1 MAQDHPSGILQFW
14 GALSSMPT
22 VCVDIASSRTS
33 SSIHPSPT
41 AGELDSLLSLIT
53 RDSDLLMDNLLG
65 KLKDVLDVDALE
77 ARAVE
82 GAGLETECQRV
93 LAKEIFR
100 RRRAQ
105 LEIERVKKM
114 KTQVR
119 KETKRGAVGMDDEN
133 EILKDLVDGQERAD
147 SEKDARSLGVDYK
160 NFMDWKVSIFQAL
173 QLTSV
178 SMPKM
183 VSMVALF
190 GACAW
195 VNVVV
200 TAGVVGAEE
209 EEGNKTVGMFTL
221 GSAVGG
227 CTMTFAAIQW
237 SINMKQLKSYALHLL
252 PPVGVM
258 ACTLAY
264 YEFGGSHISG
274 IVLGVIF
281 VATTAFNGSV
291 FGYCFVGERE
301 NWDLDNWMSS
311 KAGTRA
317 ANALG
322 GEGREVEKSSMVWKL
337 KQGIVLI
344 IPIFFVL
351 GILMFLVVAILNMF
365 KMNERVWWKV
375 SELYTCE
382 MMIYL
387 FCTNSP
393 WQIFVT
399 ALALGIK
406 ICGNK
411 ILLGIMGHL
420 SMFLT
425 DHTLYC
431 YEYSTAL
438 IVRILQL
445 SLPDENTAMLIGLAG
460 AVIKVGTRIFFYM
473 LFLKKGLANPLMTD
487 EEKKRY
493 AKRGKLRVQ
502 DASNDMVVE
511 YMSSIVAGLFIIHL
525 APTGIFSFATTA
537 EISNSTVIKLCLFQI
552 VPELFL
558 DFYVTFMEIYGGLKD
573 LHVSY
578 WKTDTGGSKDDK
590 QLVNRL
596 GDLPKATVIKMAD
609 TWALTA
615 FVIAVCVK

>member
-1 MAQDHPSGILQFW
+1 
-14 GALSSMPT
+14 MPT
-22 VCVDIASSRTS
+22 VCVDIASSRT

-53 RDSDLLMDNLLG
+53 RDSDLLMENLLG

-105 LEIERVKKM
+105 LENERVKKM
-114 KTQVR
+114 KTKVR
-119 KETKRGAVGMDDEN
+119 KETKRGAVGMDDGN

-147 SEKDARSLGVDYK
+147 SEWEARSLGVDYK
-160 NFMDWKVSIFQAL
+160 NFMDWGVSILQAL
-173 QLTSV
+173 QLTFV
-178 SMPKM
+178 SMSKM
-183 VSMVALF
+183 VGMVALF

-195 VNVVV
+195 INVVV
-200 TAGVVGAEE
+200 TAGIVGAEE

-221 GSAVGG
+221 GSALGG
-227 CTMTFAAIQW
+227 GVMIFAAVQW
-237 SINMKQLKSYALHLL
+237 SINMKQLKSYVLHLL

-281 VATTAFNGSV
+281 VATAALNGSV
-291 FGYCFVGERE
+291 LGYCFIGEKE
-301 NWDLDNWMSS
+301 NWNLDNYMSS
-311 KAGTRA
+311 KAATRA

-344 IPIFFVL
+344 IPIFFAL
-351 GILMFLVVAILNMF
+351 GILVFLVVAILNMF
-365 KMNERVWWKV
+365 KMNERVSWK
-375 SELYTCE
+375 
-382 MMIYL
+382 
-387 FCTNSP
+387 
-393 WQIFVT
+393 IFVT

-420 SMFLT
+420 PMFLT
-425 DHTLYC
+425 DHTLFC

-460 AVIKVGTRIFFYM
+460 AVIEVGTRIFFYM
-473 LFLKKGLANPLMTD
+473 LFLKKGLQNPLMTD

-537 EISNSTVIKLCLFQI
+537 EISNSTVIKLCAFQI

-558 DFYVTFMEIYGGLKD
+558 DSYVTFMEIYGGLKD

-578 WKTDTGGSKDDK
+578 WKTDTGGIKNSNH
-590 QLVNRL
+590 LVGRL

-609 TWALTA
+609 TWAFTA